1 MFTLNLIWLLGCI
14 GFILNI
20 IGIIIEYKTKL
31 RYERMLDYKSQMY
44 FNLIIM
50 LIALIGKIILQY
62 K

>member
-14 GFILNI
+14 GFVLNI

-31 RYERMLDYKSQMY
+31 RYERILDYKSQIS

-50 LIALIGKIILQY
+50 LLSIIGKIILQY